1 MDKKTQAL
9 NYQLG
14 DYAKAKFRFDEQV
27 ADMKREISILNSNIN
42 SYLTKGGFETE
53 DIKKFRTKAEKLKNV
68 LVLID

>member
-1 MDKKTQAL
+1 MDKNTKQF

-27 ADMKREISILNSNIN
+27 TDMKREIAILNSNIN
-42 SYLTKGGFETE
+42 SYLAKGGLETD